1 MAFHDRT
8 SGPAA
13 TAAPSSPQADPRLAA
28 LCARRN
34 ADLPADESDED
45 LMLRIAA
52 GDQAAFRRFARRH
65 VSRSLAV
72 AQRISGNWCD
82 AEEIVQD
89 ALLRVWQH
97 AAEWTCGEAK
107 VTTWLYRVV
116 LNLAI
121 DHLRKNRQR
130 FVAMDEAG
138 DPVDP
143 APSAQLLAEGRQLE
157 TMMNAAIAALP
168 TRQRVALTLCYFEA
182 MDCAEAAQIMQ
193 ISVSAMESL
202 LVRGRRTLR
211 ARLAR
216 FGAGDADESR
226 AAKPQDA
233 VALRRRISAPLDLS
247 AARLAGPFGWVFAA

>member
-1 MAFHDRT
+1 MALHDRI
-8 SGPAA
+8 SGPQA
-13 TAAPSSPQADPRLAA
+13 TAALPSPQADPRLAA

-34 ADLPADESDED
+34 ADLPADDPDEQ
-45 LMLRIAA
+45 LMSRIAA
-52 GDQAAFRRFARRH
+52 GDQAAFRCFARRH
-65 VSRSLAV
+65 VARSLAV
-72 AQRISGNWCD
+72 AQRISGNSCD

-97 AAEWTCGEAK
+97 AAEWIRGEAK

-116 LNLAI
+116 VNLAI
-121 DHLRKNRQR
+121 DHLRRNRQR

-143 APSAQLLAEGRQLE
+143 APSAQMLAEGRQLE
-157 TMMNAAIAALP
+157 AMMNAAITALP

-211 ARLAR
+211 LRLTR
-216 FGAGDADESR
+216 FGASESLP
-226 AAKPQDA
+226 AKPGGT
-233 VALRRRISAPLDLS
+233 VALRRRISPPLDL
-247 AARLAGPFGWVFAA
+247 AASRLAQPFDWVFAA